1 MQPDKEKAGRG
12 RATCTADRWNP
23 RERQRPAQQ
32 IDGTPGL
39 LGFPSCPTRCPNKL
53 QTRCA
58 AAARAGYATRVATPL
73 PREVDD
79 RDDSW
84 AWLEHHYRSHRSQLY
99 GSAIGILRNAHDA
112 EDAIQIALLNAYRAL
127 ARGDRPSHP
136 RAWLFTIVLNA
147 SRRLLKTRAQAATA
161 VGTCEHQAPAPGA
174 DAMTGAE
181 IMRAVA
187 SLSAEQ
193 REVFTLRELRGLSY
207 SELSET
213 LGVSPVAAESRLAR
227 ARRRLREELAVP
239 DDLIAR
245 PRRRPLLGIPN
256 VLAVMRAMPMPGA
269 IKVAGIVGAVAL
281 APAVTV
287 GVRGDQERPPR
298 AAPHAVVSPAT
309 GNEQAHVPGEP
320 AGPATSRRPSTHSA
334 STAPTSE
341 RPSPRALPQAAGSA
355 HRASARAAAAGGTA
369 ATRSA
374 SVSVQRPATGGAEQP
389 VGATSHSPAA
399 AQGPAKGGTAPGAA
413 GASGRDRS
421 QRYRSERDHA
431 QRDDSQRY
439 RPERHHVR
447 V

>member
-1 MQPDKEKAGRG
+1 M
-12 RATCTADRWNP
+12 
-23 RERQRPAQQ
+23 
-32 IDGTPGL
+32 
-39 LGFPSCPTRCPNKL
+39 
-53 QTRCA
+53 
-58 AAARAGYATRVATPL
+58 ATPL

-79 RDDSW
+79 CDDSW

-99 GSAIGILRNAHDA
+99 GLAIGILRNAHDA

-147 SRRLLKTRAQAATA
+147 CRRLLKTRAQAATA
-161 VGTCEHQAPAPGA
+161 VGTCEPQAPAPDA
-174 DAMTGAE
+174 DAMTGAG

-213 LGVSPVAAESRLAR
+213 LGVSPVAAESRLSR

-239 DDLIAR
+239 DDLIAQ
-245 PRRRPLLGIPN
+245 PRRRRLLGIPN
-256 VLAVMRAMPMPGA
+256 VLAAMRAVPMPGA

-309 GNEQAHVPGEP
+309 GKEQAQVPGKP
-320 AGPATSRRPSTHSA
+320 AGPATGRRPSTRSA
-334 STAPTSE
+334 STARTSA
-341 RPSPRALPQAAGSA
+341 RPSPRALPQAGSA

-374 SVSVQRPATGGAEQP
+374 SVSVQRPATAGAEQP
-389 VGATSHSPAA
+389 AGATSQSLAA
-399 AQGPAKGGTAPGAA
+399 AQRPASVTVPSVAAPSVTTPSVTTPSVTVPSETTPSVTVPSATTPSVTTPSVTKPSVTVPSDSVPTVTVP
-413 GASGRDRS
+413 ASP
-421 QRYRSERDHA
+421 Q
-431 QRDDSQRY
+431 
-439 RPERHHVR
+439 P
-447 V
+447 

>member
-1 MQPDKEKAGRG
+1 M
-12 RATCTADRWNP
+12 
-23 RERQRPAQQ
+23 
-32 IDGTPGL
+32 
-39 LGFPSCPTRCPNKL
+39 
-53 QTRCA
+53 
-58 AAARAGYATRVATPL
+58 ATPL
-73 PREVDD
+73 PREDD

-84 AWLEHHYRSHRSQLY
+84 AWLEYHYRSHRSQLY

-207 SELSET
+207 SELSEA

-298 AAPHAVVSPAT
+298 AAPHAVVSPAS

-341 RPSPRALPQAAGSA
+341 RPSPRALPQAAGSD
-355 HRASARAAAAGGTA
+355 HRASARAAAVGGTA

-399 AQGPAKGGTAPGAA
+399 AQGPAKGRTAVGAA
-413 GASGRDRS
+413 GEKAMTVPSVTAPSVTTPSVTTPSATVPSATIPSVTTPSVTTPSVTVPSVTTPSVTTPSVTTPSVTVPSDPVPTVTVPALP
-421 QRYRSERDHA
+421 Q
-431 QRDDSQRY
+431 
-439 RPERHHVR
+439 P
-447 V
+447 

>member
-1 MQPDKEKAGRG
+1 MERPGEA
-12 RATCTADRWNP
+12 ATCTADRL
-23 RERQRPAQQ
+23 
-32 IDGTPGL
+32 TPGL
-39 LGFPSCPTRCPNKL
+39 LGFPSCPTRCPYKL

-73 PREVDD
+73 PREDD

-84 AWLEHHYRSHRSQLY
+84 AWLEYHYRSHRSQLY

-207 SELSET
+207 SELSEA

-239 DDLIAR
+239 DDLITR

-298 AAPHAVVSPAT
+298 AAPHAVVSPAS

-334 STAPTSE
+334 PTAPTSG

-355 HRASARAAAAGGTA
+355 HRASARAAAVGGTA

-389 VGATSHSPAA
+389 VGAISHSLARRRGRRHPAPPRMERPCPF
-399 AQGPAKGGTAPGAA
+399 PALLLRA
-413 GASGRDRS
+413 
-421 QRYRSERDHA
+421 
-431 QRDDSQRY
+431 
-439 RPERHHVR
+439 
-447 V
+447 

>member
-1 MQPDKEKAGRG
+1 MA
-12 RATCTADRWNP
+12 
-23 RERQRPAQQ
+23 
-32 IDGTPGL
+32 
-39 LGFPSCPTRCPNKL
+39 TRC
-53 QTRCA
+53 
-58 AAARAGYATRVATPL
+58 
-73 PREVDD
+73 REVDD

-112 EDAIQIALLNAYRAL
+112 EDAIQIALVNAYRAL

-147 SRRLLKTRAQAATA
+147 CRRLLKTRAQAATA

-174 DAMTGAE
+174 DALTGAE
-181 IMRAVA
+181 IMRAVE

-213 LGVSPVAAESRLAR
+213 LGVSEVVAESRLAR

-239 DDLIAR
+239 DDQIR
-245 PRRRPLLGIPN
+245 QPRRRPLLGIPN
-256 VLAVMRAMPMPGA
+256 VLATMRAMPMPGA

-320 AGPATSRRPSTHSA
+320 AGPATSRRPSTLSA

-341 RPSPRALPQAAGSA
+341 RPSPS
-355 HRASARAAAAGGTA
+355 AAAGGRLGSPGERPRGRNWRHSRDA
-369 ATRSA
+369 APPRFPCSDQQQEAPSSLSA
-374 SVSVQRPATGGAEQP
+374 QPPTQWQRRRGRRKGAWRRVPPAREGHDVPSV
-389 VGATSHSPAA
+389 
-399 AQGPAKGGTAPGAA
+399 TAPSVTTPSVTTPSVTAP
-413 GASGRDRS
+413 SVTTPS
-421 QRYRSERDHA
+421 VTTPE
-431 QRDDSQRY
+431 RY
-439 RPERHHVR
+439 RPERDHVQA
-447 V
+447 